1 MNALVQNQGFHQLTV
16 KIFALLDIPSLN
28 NCRLVCTS
36 WVDFI
41 DNDRL
46 LWIQHIK
53 YLEIRGYLRSRYP
66 DVEEVLKYFYTKET
80 ATNLKKLFKF
90 LFKYVKNWKNCRLP
104 ILLYAIEKQDLEM
117 ISIFETSPM
126 DFRVTFGGSTA
137 LHYACKAGLTIFLK
151 IYSLSV
157 EKKLDINARDNSGR
171 TLLHWASHFD
181 QPRIIQMLLDV
192 REDFWV
198 QLRTVDNRMN
208 IPMHWAC
215 ESGNIEVVKYLC
227 EAMSKYGIDINVINH
242 HGYNP
247 LHRACR
253 KGHLEVVKCIV
264 ENAAQLDID
273 LNATTLSS
281 SGLTPLHLASIH
293 GHTDIVS
300 YLMDVSKEKN
310 IDINRGSDLYYYE
323 TPFFTACSKG
333 WNTETVELYLKR
345 AEEFDI
351 NVRDKCLLHFA
362 VVNGRP
368 EIVKILLK
376 HYVKEGLD
384 LNIKCGGLT
393 AFQIAMDF
401 RYKEVVQEFLSLKI
415 PIEAKRQVL
424 NPMDEEGRTPFLW
437 MCLEKELEIVKQLL
451 LHSEDGIDVMAT
463 DDFGYTPID
472 DPRLATIFFDW
483 YNKSGFTINERGETP
498 FLECCRS
505 GSLELVKMFVKHPT
519 TNLMARDKEGRHAL
533 QITETNQDVRGHIY
547 SYINTLFYRNGLYHP
562 FLWNNISLRPEYCD
576 EIIASL
582 IQACLDGSR
591 ETALDILSF
600 AKLNGINVNAPDAY
614 GRTYCDAIILSLYEA
629 CLDGPTETALDI
641 LSFAKLNGIN
651 VNVTDV
657 YGRTPFDA
665 IITSLHQACL
675 DGSTKTAFDIL
686 SFAQLAEIN
695 VNVTDANGR
704 TLFQCAELNRHYD
717 TMEMI
722 YCMSYDMDLDVRPS
736 SWIQHLKHYFQ
747 MQFLGNDYS

>member
-53 YLEIRGYLRSRYP
+53 YLEIRGYIRSRYP

-80 ATNLKKLFKF
+80 ATNLKKVFKF

-253 KGHLEVVKCIV
+253 KGHLEVVKSIIQ
-264 ENAAQLDID
+264 NAAQLDID

-483 YNKSGFTINERGETP
+483 YTKRGLSRTNDRGETP
-498 FLECCRS
+498 FLECCRR
-505 GSLELVKMFVKHPT
+505 GSLAIVKMFAEHPET
-519 TNLMARDKEGRHAL
+519 DLMATDIDGRTAL
-533 QITETNQDVRGHIY
+533 HMAMMNNYIIY
-547 SYINTLFYRNGLYHP
+547 LYINELFQVQENELLHR
-562 FLWNNISLRPEYCD
+562 
-576 EIIASL
+576 
-582 IQACLDGSR
+582 ACLNGAT
-591 ETALDILSF
+591 EIAFDILCH
-600 AKLNGINVNAPDAY
+600 AGLNGINVNARDAY
-614 GRTYCDAIILSLYEA
+614 GRT
-629 CLDGPTETALDI
+629 P
-641 LSFAKLNGIN
+641 
-651 VNVTDV
+651 
-657 YGRTPFDA
+657 
-665 IITSLHQACL
+665 
-675 DGSTKTAFDIL
+675 
-686 SFAQLAEIN
+686 
-695 VNVTDANGR
+695 
-704 TLFQCAELNRHYD
+704 FQCAELNRHYE

-722 YCMSYDMDLDVRPS
+722 YCMSYDMDLDMRPS